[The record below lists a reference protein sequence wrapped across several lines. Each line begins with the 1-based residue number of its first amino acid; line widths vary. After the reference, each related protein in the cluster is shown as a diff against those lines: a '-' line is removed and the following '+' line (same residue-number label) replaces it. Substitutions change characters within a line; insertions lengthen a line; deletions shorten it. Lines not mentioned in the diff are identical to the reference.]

1 MGGSVSNNIFLLLRY
16 RSLETKIKLYENF
29 DKVEEIKVLKE
40 SINKIESELNYIKE
54 KYGSW
59 LCQVLTLPQN
69 STNKK
74 F

>member
-1 MGGSVSNNIFLLLRY
+1 VGLLVIIFFLLLRY

-54 KYGSW
+54 KYGS
-59 LCQVLTLPQN
+59 
-69 STNKK
+69 
-74 F
+74 